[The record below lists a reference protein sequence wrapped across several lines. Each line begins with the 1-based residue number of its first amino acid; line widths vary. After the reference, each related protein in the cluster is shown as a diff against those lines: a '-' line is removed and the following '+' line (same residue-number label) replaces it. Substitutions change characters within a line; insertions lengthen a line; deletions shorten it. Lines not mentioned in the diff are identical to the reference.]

1 MKLSARE
8 QQVAA
13 LVAEGLT
20 NREIGSRLFISERTV
35 EGHVVHLLA
44 KLGYRRRLQIAVW
57 ARNDSRLRGQL
68 SAPGTG
74 APLEESLRCDL
85 ERTRREI
92 AAMRSRLEADG
103 DQPQMTYALGS
114 HCLRILESALRG
126 EVTAKEVQEFLAAGD
141 ELAKARERRGDYR
154 YAAERARWW
163 PVFQR
168 LAVALATEASPYG
181 QGPEP
186 PPAPS
191 PEAPPHSG

>member
-1 MKLSARE
+1 VKLSARE

-20 NREIGSRLFISERTV
+20 NREIGSRLSISERTV
-35 EGHVVHLLA
+35 EGHVVHLLD

-57 ARNDSRLRGQL
+57 ARHDARLRVEL
-68 SAPGTG
+68 SAPPKG
-74 APLEESLRCDL
+74 APLDDSLRCDV
-85 ERTRREI
+85 ERTRQEI

-126 EVTAKEVQEFLAAGD
+126 EVTAKEVYEFLAAGD

-168 LAVALATEASPYG
+168 LALALTIEASSDG
-181 QGPEP
+181 EGLK
-186 PPAPS
+186 PAA